1 MRPRFLVL
9 AALAAGTVPVARLG
23 LADDGVWQVRIAVAQ
38 PLVTPGDVVANIR
51 AMAPLVAEAARR
63 GAKLVLFSEC
73 GITGYDLQGVGAGAA
88 LSLDD
93 PTLDKIA
100 ALART
105 HGLAIVAGLH
115 ERAAER
121 LFNTAVVF
129 FADGR
134 RVVQRKHN
142 LMEPERNVALVAAA
156 PRDRTLF
163 QVAGLR
169 FAILICS
176 DDGIPGIYEDLAAAG
191 CDVMLLPTAGAG
203 SVRLGFHQQ
212 ELADPE
218 RRRKYSEMA
227 ATCISCDGVERCL
240 KLNVSVAAC
249 NQSGWNPATGYF
261 HPGGS
266 SIIDRTG
273 AVAAVIPP
281 RFVFE
286 HLRPELAVGIVS
298 ATPRAESRGSRE
310 RAR

>member
-1 MRPRFLVL
+1 MGTRPALLAML
-9 AALAAGTVPVARLG
+9 AALSVLFLSPAPAEDAVR
-23 LADDGVWQVRIAVAQ
+23 QVKIAVAQ
-38 PLVTPGDVVANIR
+38 PLVTPGDVAANIR
-51 AMAPLVAEAARR
+51 TMEPLVAEAARR

-73 GITGYDLQGVGAGAA
+73 GVTGYDLKGIGAA
-88 LSLDD
+88 AAVALDD
-93 PTLDKIA
+93 PTLDTIA

-105 HGLAIVAGLH
+105 HGVAVVAGLN
-115 ERAAER
+115 ERAAEK

-129 FADGR
+129 LPDGR

-142 LMEPERNVALVAAA
+142 LMEPERKVAPVVAA

-163 QVAGLR
+163 EVAGLR

-176 DDGIPGIYEDLAAAG
+176 DDGIPGIYEELARAG
-191 CDVMLLPTAGAG
+191 CDVVLLPTAGAG
-203 SVRLGFHQQ
+203 SVSMGFHQH
-212 ELADPE
+212 ELIDPE
-218 RRRKYSEMA
+218 RRRKYLEVA
-227 ATCISCDGVERCL
+227 PSCVSRDGIERCL
-240 KLNVSVAAC
+240 KLNLSVAAC

-266 SIIDRTG
+266 SILDRTG

-298 ATPRAESRGSRE
+298 ATPRAESR
-310 RAR
+310 